1 MAGYV
6 EFIMDLAMNNQ
17 IRPRHIFLKAI
28 FLYALANVVFAVFD
42 PPIGKLTFYNWLF
55 PGRERV
61 PYEREIEYYP
71 VSHTIPIY
79 EDMDAMYSSHILS
92 QPKQDDEYRVILIGD
107 SSTWGFEL
115 HPEETLA
122 ATLTDLNMRTCGGER
137 IVFYNAAF
145 PLPYVMKDLLI
156 MDKVREY
163 APDMYLWPI
172 TLDAIRNRV
181 AFSNHF
187 LDPYAERVFELVDGY
202 EIGNLDTEKV
212 SMPSFWDR
220 TIIGQRS
227 RIKKILL
234 LQFYGF
240 GWAGTGLDYYYN
252 EHSSLPAIQPD
263 DLLFD
268 ELGPEEFDL
277 DLLLFD
283 VLEAGYELAG
293 DVPLMV
299 VNEPIFIS
307 PGDKNNIRYNFL
319 YPRWAYD
326 SYSIYLAS
334 WMKNN
339 NREYVDAWN
348 ALPPSAFTDS
358 LFHRTPDGE
367 KILANLIKTKILELS
382 CAR

>member
-1 MAGYV
+1 
-6 EFIMDLAMNNQ
+6 MNNQ

-28 FLYALANVVFAVFD
+28 FLYALANVVFAVLD

-71 VSHTIPIY
+71 VSHTIPVY

-92 QPKQDDEYRVILIGD
+92 RPKQDDEYRVILIGD

-122 ATLTDLNMRTCGGER
+122 ATLTDLNMKTCGGKR

-187 LDPYAERVFELVDGY
+187 LDPYAERVFELVDEY

-212 SMPSFWDR
+212 SRPSFWDR

-252 EHSSLPAIQPD
+252 EHSSPPTNQPD
-263 DLLFD
+263 NLLFD

-293 DVPLMV
+293 DVPLLV

-307 PGDKNNIRYNFL
+307 PEDKNNIRYNFL
-319 YPRWAYD
+319 YPHWAYD
-326 SYSIYLAS
+326 SYSIYLDS

-348 ALPPSAFTDS
+348 ALPPSVFTDS

-367 KILANLIKTKILELS
+367 KTLADLIKTKILELS